1 MGNYD
6 YLIVNNDNIVIQMSE
21 YENILYTYFGK
32 QKFGIHVVNE
42 VTPSSHRFNGLV
54 CTYEE
59 YMSVRKNAAYM
70 FGNGVLFM
78 LDSSQEAQSAVMTTI
93 THKDSFPKV
102 FCCNSDYE
110 LASMKKQLREVVDC
124 YVADIDMLAKLN
136 KLSEEGETVNV

>member
-21 YENILYTYFGK
+21 YENILYTYFSK
-32 QKFGIHVVNE
+32 QKFGILVVN
-42 VTPSSHRFNGLV
+42 
-54 CTYEE
+54 
-59 YMSVRKNAAYM
+59 
-70 FGNGVLFM
+70 
-78 LDSSQEAQSAVMTTI
+78 DSSQEAQSAVMTTI